1 MPNFVLSIMTKDLKT
16 TTMESFN
23 VPTREEVSENNQII
37 FDKLQKGLGF
47 VPNLYA
53 TIAHSNTALENY
65 LEFQSSKTSLS
76 NKEKEAVNLIVSQ
89 VNNCKYCQSAHT
101 LLGKMNGFNEEQII
115 ELRSGFASFDTKL
128 DALVKLAKE
137 ITETKGQ
144 PSTVV
149 LEKFFAAGYT
159 KGSLIDVIL
168 AVADKVVMNYVH
180 NITQVPIDFP
190 LAAELDTVS
199 AY

>member
-1 MPNFVLSIMTKDLKT
+1 MKY
-16 TTMESFN
+16 FN
-23 VPTREEVSENNQII
+23 VPTRDEVSENNQLI

-53 TIAHSNTALENY
+53 TIAHSDTALDNY

-76 NKEKEAVNLIVSQ
+76 NKEKEAINLIVSQ
-89 VNNCKYCQSAHT
+89 VNDCKYCQSAHT
-101 LLGKMNGFNEEQII
+101 LLGKMNGFKEEQII
-115 ELRSGFASFDTKL
+115 ELRSGFASFDSKL

-137 ITETKGQ
+137 ITETKGR
-144 PSTVV
+144 PSEVV
-149 LEKFFAAGYT
+149 IENFFSAGYT

-190 LAAELDTVS
+190 LAIDLNTVS

>member
-1 MPNFVLSIMTKDLKT
+1 MKN
-16 TTMESFN
+16 FN
-23 VPTREEVSENNQII
+23 VPTRDEVSENNQQI

-53 TIAHSNTALENY
+53 TIAHSDTALNNY

-89 VNNCKYCQSAHT
+89 INDCKYCQSAHT

-115 ELRSGFASFDTKL
+115 ELRSGFASFDVKL

-137 ITETKGQ
+137 ITETKGR
-144 PSTVV
+144 PSEGVI
-149 LEKFFAAGYT
+149 ENFFSAGYT
-159 KGSLIDVIL
+159 KGSFIDVIL
-168 AVADKVVMNYVH
+168 AIADKVVMNYVH
-180 NITQVPIDFP
+180 NLTQVPIDFP
-190 LAAELDTVS
+190 LAGDLDTVS
-199 AY
+199 AK

>member
-1 MPNFVLSIMTKDLKT
+1 MKN
-16 TTMESFN
+16 FN
-23 VPTREEVSENNQII
+23 VPTRDEVSENNQQI

-47 VPNLYA
+47 VPNLFA
-53 TIAHSNTALENY
+53 TIAHSDTALENY
-65 LEFQSSKTSLS
+65 LEFQSSKTSLT
-76 NKEKEAVNLIVSQ
+76 NKEIEAVNLIVSQ
-89 VNNCKYCQSAHT
+89 VNDCKYCQSAHT

-115 ELRSGFASFDTKL
+115 ELRSGYSSFDVKL

-137 ITETKGQ
+137 ITETKGR
-144 PSTVV
+144 PSEGVI
-149 LEKFFAAGYT
+149 ESFFSAGYT

-190 LAAELDTVS
+190 LAVELNTVS
-199 AY
+199 TY